1 MRPKVSLPSDKESD
15 DAKNRG
21 QAFGA
26 ITKHCGHPDTHM
38 TTSDESKKGSICFLQ

>member
-1 MRPKVSLPSDKESD
+1 MRPKVSLSPDKESD
-15 DAKNRG
+15 DDKNRV

-38 TTSDESKKGSICFLQ
+38 TTYESKKGSICFLQ